1 MNNNHFIIQ
10 LNRADYI
17 TIGGAVFSAL
27 AVAAALQHWYYLA
40 IAFLYLAMLG
50 DALDGMLARNLNITR
65 PFGRYLD
72 GFMDQLIYLISPAII
87 LYLSGYQSWYSL
99 FIILMIISG
108 CLRLSVFN
116 EVGNIKNENQ
126 LSYLGMPVFWSL
138 FIISGYALVSLV
150 VEPWLSHLLLTLA
163 LFTFSIAMLWD
174 RPFYKF
180 KSLNTIISTTLA
192 GFVLFTGLHFW
203 SLYVQ

>member
-1 MNNNHFIIQ
+1 MNSNHFIIQ

-27 AVAAALQHWYYLA
+27 SVAAALQHWHYLA

-50 DALDGMLARNLNITR
+50 DALDGILARNLNIVR

-72 GFMDQLIYLISPAII
+72 GFMDQLIYLISPSII

-116 EVGNIKNENQ
+116 EVGNIQDEDR

-138 FIISGYALVSLV
+138 FIVSGYALVGLV
-150 VEPWLSHLLLTLA
+150 ATPGLTHLLLTLA
-163 LFTFSIAMLWD
+163 LLAFSIAMLWD

-180 KSLNTIISTTLA
+180 KHLSTIVSTTLA

>member
-1 MNNNHFIIQ
+1 MNSNHFIIQ

-27 AVAAALQHWYYLA
+27 SVAAALQHWYYLA

-50 DALDGMLARNLNITR
+50 DALDGILARNLDIVR

-72 GFMDQLIYLISPAII
+72 GFMDQLIYLISPSII

-116 EVGNIKNENQ
+116 EVGNIQDKDR

-138 FIISGYALVSLV
+138 FIVSSYALVGLV
-150 VEPWLSHLLLTLA
+150 ATPGLTHLLLTLA
-163 LFTFSIAMLWD
+163 LLAFSIAMLWD

-180 KSLNTIISTTLA
+180 KHLSTIISTTLA

>member
-1 MNNNHFIIQ
+1 MNSNHFIIQ

-27 AVAAALQHWYYLA
+27 SVATALQHWYYLA

-50 DALDGMLARNLNITR
+50 DALDGILARNLDIVR

-72 GFMDQLIYLISPAII
+72 GFMDQLIYLISPSII

-99 FIILMIISG
+99 FILLMIISG

-116 EVGNIKNENQ
+116 EVGNIQDEDR

-138 FIISGYALVSLV
+138 FIVSGYALVGLV
-150 VEPWLSHLLLTLA
+150 ATPWLTHILLTLA
-163 LFTFSIAMLWD
+163 LLAFSIAMLWD

-180 KSLNTIISTTLA
+180 KHLSTIVSTTLA

>member
-1 MNNNHFIIQ
+1 MNSNHFIIQ

-27 AVAAALQHWYYLA
+27 SVAAALQHWYYLA

-50 DALDGMLARNLNITR
+50 DALDGIIARNLHIDR
-65 PFGRYLD
+65 SFGRYLD
-72 GFMDQLIYLISPAII
+72 GFMDQLIYLVSPAII

-116 EVGNIKNENQ
+116 EVGNIKNESK

-138 FIISGYALVSLV
+138 FIISGYALVGLV
-150 VEPWLSHLLLTLA
+150 ATPKLAQLLLTLA
-163 LFTFSIAMLWD
+163 LLAFSIAMLWD

-180 KSLNTIISTTLA
+180 KHLSTIVSTTLA

>member
-1 MNNNHFIIQ
+1 MNSNHFIIQ

-27 AVAAALQHWYYLA
+27 SVAAALQHWYYLA

-50 DALDGMLARNLNITR
+50 DALDGILARNLDIVR

-72 GFMDQLIYLISPAII
+72 GFMDQLIYLISPSII

-116 EVGNIKNENQ
+116 EVGNIQDEDR

-138 FIISGYALVSLV
+138 FIVSGYALVGLV
-150 VEPWLSHLLLTLA
+150 ATPGLTHLLLTLVLLA
-163 LFTFSIAMLWD
+163 FSIAMLWD

-180 KSLNTIISTTLA
+180 KHLSTIVSTTLA